1 MKGGFR
7 MKVVQTKDTLS
18 DIYLDAVRI
27 RNQVFVKEQGVPI
40 TREIDQNEA
49 HCIHF
54 VLYSDQNLPC
64 GIVRLLPLENG
75 KMKLQRM
82 AILADYRHQ
91 GLGQILVAEAEAFA
105 KSQGYNTILLGAQ
118 ATAENFY
125 KKLGFTAYG
134 EPFED
139 AGIAHIA
146 MKKVF

>member
-1 MKGGFR
+1 
-7 MKVVQTKDTLS
+7 
-18 DIYLDAVRI
+18 
-27 RNQVFVKEQGVPI
+27 
-40 TREIDQNEA
+40 
-49 HCIHF
+49 
-54 VLYSDQNLPC
+54 
-64 GIVRLLPLENG
+64 
-75 KMKLQRM
+75 MKLQRM

-91 GLGQILVAEAEAFA
+91 GLGQILVAEAEGFA